1 MRLAIAVLAT
11 LVAAGCG
18 SVVNKRSAPP
28 AATGVRAFVA
38 ALRSDNPRPA
48 YDMLAEETRS
58 TVPFDDFAVM
68 WKQSGPERKFQADAL
83 EEGLKGDPDLGER
96 SRVEYADGK
105 TVYLVRESGTWR
117 LESALVSRYHS
128 ANPRDAIQIFAE
140 GIAAR
145 DYEGVMRILTS
156 GRRSGIRSQVDAFAT
171 SLLQH
176 LDDEITLIGKEK
188 AVLRWEDEETRYRI
202 VLRKEGDEWR
212 VDDIHIRAAPPSKK
226 K

>member
-1 MRLAIAVLAT
+1 
-11 LVAAGCG
+11 
-18 SVVNKRSAPP
+18 
-28 AATGVRAFVA
+28 
-38 ALRSDNPRPA
+38 
-48 YDMLAEETRS
+48 MLAEETRRS
-58 TVPFDDFAVM
+58 VSFDDFALM
-68 WKQSGPERKFQADAL
+68 WKQSAPERKFQAHAL

-96 SRVEYADGK
+96 SRVVYADGK
-105 TVYLVRESGTWR
+105 TVYLQREAGKWK

-140 GIAAR
+140 GVSAR

-156 GRRSGIRSQVDAFAT
+156 RRRDGIRKQVDAFAT
-171 SLLQH
+171 SLLRH
-176 LDDEITLIGKEK
+176 LDDEITLVGKKK
-188 AVLRWEDEETRYRI
+188 AVLRWEDEDSRYRI

>member
-1 MRLAIAVLAT
+1 MT
-11 LVAAGCG
+11 GCG
-18 SVVNKRSAPP
+18 SVAQKRTTPP
-28 AATGVRAFVA
+28 AATAVRSLIA

-48 YDMLAEETRS
+48 YEMLAEETRRS
-58 TVPFDDFAVM
+58 VPFDDFALM
-68 WKQSGPERKFQADAL
+68 WKQSAPERKFQAQAL

-96 SRVEYADGK
+96 SRVVYADGK
-105 TVYLVRESGTWR
+105 TVYLQREAGAWK

-140 GIAAR
+140 GVAAR
-145 DYEGVMRILTS
+145 DYEGVMRILS
-156 GRRSGIRSQVDAFAT
+156 SRRRDGIRSQVDAFAT
-171 SLLQH
+171 SLLRH

-188 AVLRWEDEETRYRI
+188 AVLRWEDEESRYRI

-212 VDDIHIRAAPPSKK
+212 VDDIHIRAAPPTKK